1 MNIGA
6 SAPILGP
13 TIGELLRGGPTLSGD
28 TLTRFFAIHML
39 VLPALIVTLIGV
51 HVLLT
56 NIQGVSE
63 ADGMVLEGEEVVVQG
78 GGQR

>member
-1 MNIGA
+1 
-6 SAPILGP
+6 
-13 TIGELLRGGPTLSGD
+13 
-28 TLTRFFAIHML
+28 ML

-63 ADGMVLEGEEVVVQG
+63 ADGLVLEGEEAVVHG
-78 GGQR
+78 GGHI